1 MWIVCIYELEVQ
13 ISPLSTILMFDFGI
27 VPTLRYFLFYILFI
41 ECGYL
46 SYNIDYVDDCRLS
59 PVEQYIMTRTNIF
72 DQLKE
77 GEKSYFVD
85 ERLER

>member
-1 MWIVCIYELEVQ
+1 M
-13 ISPLSTILMFDFGI
+13 PLSTILMFVFGI

-46 SYNIDYVDDCRLS
+46 SYNIDYVDDSRLS
-59 PVEQYIMTRTNIF
+59 PVEQFIKTRTNIF

-85 ERLER
+85 EQLER

>member
-1 MWIVCIYELEVQ
+1 
-13 ISPLSTILMFDFGI
+13 MFDFEI

-46 SYNIDYVDDCRLS
+46 SYNIDYVDDSRLS
-59 PVEQYIMTRTNIF
+59 PVEQFIKTRTNIF

-85 ERLER
+85 EQLER